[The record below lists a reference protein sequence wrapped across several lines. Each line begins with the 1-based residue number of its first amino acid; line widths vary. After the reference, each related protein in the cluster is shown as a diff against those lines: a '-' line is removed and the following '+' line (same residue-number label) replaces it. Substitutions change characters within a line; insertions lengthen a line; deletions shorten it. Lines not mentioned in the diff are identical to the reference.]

1 MATTK
6 KKTTKAK
13 AKTGLISK
21 IKSLV
26 KGKKASPG
34 RAIKNALKTKKSTRL
49 AISETEDPAHA
60 PGHRKMNLKNKEGGK
75 KNRAQDES
83 SLNNMTRSARI
94 AQNESN
100 QRKVITGA
108 AVGKAGRR

>member
-34 RAIKNALKTKKSTRL
+34 RAYKNALKTKKSTRL
-49 AISETEDPAHA
+49 TIADEADPAHA
-60 PGHRKMNLKNKEGGK
+60 PGHRNLKIKTGKGGK

-83 SLNNMTRSARI
+83 SLNNMTGNARI
-94 AQNESN
+94 AKTESN
-100 QRKVITGA
+100 QRRLITGA
-108 AVGKAGRR
+108 ALGKTGRR